1 MIRNGLGH
9 ATSTVRPAL
18 LVIAK
23 APVPGKVKT
32 RLCPP
37 CTPQQAADLAR
48 AALRDT
54 LAAALAATHAGRRV
68 VVLEGEPGS
77 WLPEG
82 FEVIP
87 QHGDG
92 LAERLGAAFADV
104 GEPAFLVGMDTPQVT
119 PAQLDAG
126 LAALTDHDSAF
137 GTTPDGGYWGIGL
150 RDPDPRVFEHV
161 PMSTDHTGAFQLARL
176 TELGLNPVIL
186 PPLTDV
192 DTFHD
197 ALQVAAEAPSTRFAA
212 AVAQLQAVA
221 A

>member
-1 MIRNGLGH
+1 VIRNGVGH

-23 APVPGKVKT
+23 APVAGKVKT

-54 LAAALAATHAGRRV
+54 LAAALAAQHAGRRV
-68 VVLEGEPGS
+68 VVLDGEPGP

-82 FEVIP
+82 FEVIA

-119 PAQLDAG
+119 PEQLDAG
-126 LAALTDHDSAF
+126 LTALTDHDSAL

-150 RDPDPRVFEHV
+150 RTPDPRVFEHV
-161 PMSTDHTGAFQLARL
+161 PMSTDHTGASQLARL
-176 TELGLNPVIL
+176 TELGLNPAIL

-197 ALQVAAEAPSTRFAA
+197 ALHVAAEAPLTRFAA
-212 AVAQLQAVA
+212 AVAQLEAVA